1 MTPFLSWADLQ
12 AALPEMLLTLA
23 ALLVLTLDFL
33 FPRGRRAWV
42 GYLSFFGVLVASWA
56 VLWQVRMGMNRTAF
70 SGLYAADPFSL
81 FFKVVFLLATAF
93 VILIAIGYLRLEGI
107 DLGEFYVLLLF
118 STLGMML
125 MASASD
131 LLTLYIGLETMSV
144 GIYALIGFLKRDR
157 RSVEAALKYLLMGVF
172 ASGVLLYGFVLF
184 YGLSGTT
191 DLKGIAQAVASLP
204 LKSPVLLLGMVL
216 VSAGFGFK
224 IAAVPFH
231 MYIPDAYEG
240 APHPVTAFISIGPKV
255 AGFAVLLRVFLTAFP
270 GLQESWTILLAALS
284 FLTMTV
290 GNLVA
295 IAQRNVKRM
304 LAYSSIAHVGYMLIG
319 VVVKDQ
325 IGVSAVL
332 FYGLA
337 YCLMN
342 LGAFSIVILLCQGTV
357 KGDRIEDF
365 TGLARRS
372 PAAAFA
378 MLLFLL
384 SLAGVPPTAGFV
396 GKLYLLGAA
405 INAGQ
410 AAHQPLLIWLAIG
423 AVVNSAISLY
433 YYMRVAMYMYMRD
446 PEGTILL
453 SPSPPLKFAILL
465 AVLGT
470 LLIGLYPGLFL
481 DFARASVVGVL

>member
-1 MTPFLSWADLQ
+1 MTPFVSRADLQ
-12 AALPEMLLTLA
+12 AALPEVLLTVA
-23 ALLVLTLDFL
+23 ALLVLTLDFF

-42 GYLSFFGVLVASWA
+42 GALSLFGVLVPSWA
-56 VLWQVRMGMNRTAF
+56 VLWQIRTGVNRTAF
-70 SGLYAADPFSL
+70 SGLYVADPFSL
-81 FFKVVFLLATAF
+81 FFKGVFLLATALI
-93 VILIAIGYLRLEGI
+93 ILMAMGYLPLEGI

-131 LLTLYIGLETMSV
+131 LLTVYIGLETMSV
-144 GIYALIGFLKRDR
+144 CIYALIGFLKRDR
-157 RSVEAALKYLLMGVF
+157 RSVEAALKYLLMGIF

-191 DLKGIAQAVASLP
+191 ELKGIARTVASQP
-204 LKSPVLLLGMVL
+204 LKSPLLLGLVL
-216 VSAGFGFK
+216 ISAGFGFK

-231 MYIPDAYEG
+231 MYVPDAYEG

-270 GLQESWTILLAALS
+270 ALQESWTVLLAALS

-290 GNLVA
+290 GNIVA

-342 LGAFSIVILLCQGTV
+342 LGAFAVVILLCQGTV
-357 KGDRIEDF
+357 KGDQIEDF

-396 GKLYLLGAA
+396 GKLYLFGAA

-410 AAHQPLLIWLAIG
+410 AAHRPLFIGLAIA

-446 PEGTILL
+446 SEGAIPL
-453 SPSPPLKFAILL
+453 SPSLPLRLAILL

-481 DFARASVVGVL
+481 DLARASVEGVL